1 MQRTLFLLSFLAY
14 AAVLL
19 SVSWLDDQRRRLFRK
34 ESQPLTPLKPR
45 PVMPSPKPQPQDR
58 GQDRNVPDFIDPEGL
73 TDEELDLI
81 ILMDSL
87 ESSYDAP
94 SAVKPSPQL

>member
-45 PVMPSPKPQPQDR
+45 PVMPSPKPQPQDNS
-58 GQDRNVPDFIDPEGL
+58 QDRKIPDFIDPEGL
-73 TDEELDLI
+73 TAEELELI
-81 ILMDSL
+81 VLMDSL
-87 ESSYDAP
+87 ESSFEAP
-94 SAVKPSPQL
+94 PAVKPFA